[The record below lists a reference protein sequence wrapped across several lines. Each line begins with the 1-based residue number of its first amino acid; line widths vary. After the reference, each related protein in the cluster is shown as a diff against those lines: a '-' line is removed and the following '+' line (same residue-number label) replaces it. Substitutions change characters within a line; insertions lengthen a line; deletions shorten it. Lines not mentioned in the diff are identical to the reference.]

1 MTGPKRVLVTND
13 DGIDSPGLKEL
24 ARVPKELGL
33 TPVIAAPSIN
43 WSGASAALGPLTN
56 PDHVSVSSI
65 NLDGVE
71 EIETFSVDAP
81 PALIVMLAMLG
92 GFGDPPDYLISGI
105 NKGPNTG
112 RSTMYS
118 ATVATALVSS
128 KFDCPGLAVSLGD
141 GREEEGRKDVFLSG
155 NDLHAKES
163 DQWEWPTAS
172 AIAAPLLSWLT
183 SAPSRTV
190 LNLNVPNLKLAEVK
204 GLSQCGLAPLGG
216 VRTSIVGKDET
227 GIHIDLLPTDGEIPE
242 GTDSA
247 KLREGY
253 ATVTP
258 LVPTAAT
265 DTDLPLQDWS
275 KELDFKI

>member
-1 MTGPKRVLVTND
+1 MTKTKRVLVTND
-13 DGIDSPGLKEL
+13 DGIYSPGLKEL
-24 ARVPKELGL
+24 ARVPKELGF

-65 NLDGVE
+65 NLDGIE

-118 ATVATALVSS
+118 ATVATALVAS

-141 GREEEGRKDVFLSG
+141 GTEE
-155 NDLHAKES
+155 ES
-163 DQWEWPTAS
+163 DQWEWSTAA
-172 AIAAPLLSWLT
+172 AIATPLLRWLT
-183 SAPSRTV
+183 SAPPRTV
-190 LNLNVPNLKLAEVK
+190 LNLNVPNVKLAEVK
-204 GLSQCGLAPLGG
+204 GLAQCDLAPLGG
-216 VRTSIVGKDET
+216 VQTSIVGKDET
-227 GIHIDLLPTDGEIPE
+227 GIHIDLLPTDGQMPE

-253 ATVTP
+253 ATVTA
-258 LVPTAAT
+258 LAPTAAVEMN
-265 DTDLPLQDWS
+265 LPFQGWYEEIDQ
-275 KELDFKI
+275 EG